1 MTWSPSDMQHREP
14 HFLVKTLHKFSALI
28 RWVILVVVAGLA
40 LAALVGIGVSALFTA
55 IENGL

>member
-14 HFLVKTLHKFSALI
+14 HFAVKTLRKFSALI

-40 LAALVGIGVSALFTA
+40 IAALIGIGVSALFTA
-55 IENGL
+55 IQNGL

>member
-14 HFLVKTLHKFSALI
+14 HFAVKTLRKFSALI

-40 LAALVGIGVSALFTA
+40 IATLVGIGISALFTA
-55 IENGL
+55 LQGN